1 MNLGGL
7 FALAFKNPFWVRKR
21 ALENCL
27 KRANDENT
35 RARLEY
41 SLKRVRSEEF
51 RQQLVDAMMPGELN
65 GRRTNYN

>member
-1 MNLGGL
+1 MSLGGL

-27 KRANDENT
+27 KRTSDKQK
-35 RARLEY
+35 RARFEHALE
-41 SLKRVRSEEF
+41 RVRSEES